1 MSKSL
6 TPKQQRF
13 VEEYLVDLN
22 ATQAAIR
29 AGYAKNSAQEQSS
42 RLLSN
47 AMVRAA
53 IKSGKR
59 VVSEETKIDAGYVL
73 QRTVEYL
80 DMCAGRTP
88 IKKAIIS
95 DGVADSIEVKEF
107 NQAGY
112 GKALELLGKHV
123 EIGAFKDRLE
133 VNATISHEDALELLK

>member
-6 TPKQQRF
+6 TARQKKF
-13 VEEYLVDLN
+13 VDEYLVDLN

-29 AGYAKNSAQEQSS
+29 AGYSEKTAMEQGYQLLQKPSVRDAISA
-42 RLLSN
+42 
-47 AMVRAA
+47 
-53 IKSGKR
+53 GKR
-59 VVSEETKIDAGYVL
+59 EVSEATRIDAGYVL

-88 IKKAIIS
+88 IKKAIVS
-95 DGVADSIEVKEF
+95 DGVTESIDVKEF